1 MSELIKIRG
10 ARQHNLKNIDLDL
23 PKNKLIVFT
32 GLSGSGKSSLAFDTI
47 YAEGQRRYVE
57 SLSSYARQFLGLMTK
72 PDVDSLE
79 GLSPAIAIDQKT
91 TSHNPRSTVGTITEI
106 YDYLRLLFARIG
118 HPHCPQCGR
127 EISQQTADQ
136 ITNQAK
142 EIISQTLIGN
152 KPARFMILAP
162 VIRDKKGEFTELFK
176 NLIKKGY
183 SKVRIDGY
191 IHNLNEDLLLI
202 KTNRHTIEVVIERL
216 TVTKKE
222 INNIRGRLFNSL
234 IKANELTGGLSILA
248 QVLDSGLTFPEQPTR
263 FSDHLFSE
271 KYACPECN
279 LSLPEL
285 QPRLFSFN
293 SPHGAC
299 PKCTGLGTLLKI
311 DLRKMIAPNLT
322 VFEGAVIPLASQ
334 LSSGSWISNIVRET
348 FKEYGIDP
356 GVVWKDLSKDF
367 ARVLLYGSSKT
378 VKVSGTSGSGHWH
391 SFTANWEGFANHLE
405 RRYQETDSDFIR
417 NEISKYM
424 SEELCPVCHG
434 SRLKPEALSVT
445 VNKLNIHELTQLS
458 IKHVLDFTNNIP
470 DLNAKEAVIGK
481 LILKEINNR
490 LEFLLAVGLDY
501 LALSRQAG
509 TLAGGEAQRIRLASQ
524 IGTGLTGVLYVL
536 DEPSIGLHQ
545 RDNLKLIATLK
556 RLRDL
561 GNTVLVVEH
570 DKDIMLESDY
580 LVDFGPL
587 AGKKGGQIVAA
598 GTPTQVKNNKKSLT
612 GKYLKNNLGV
622 NIPSQYSVNPEQ
634 KHQLMIK
641 GCRQNN
647 LKNIDIAIPLGQLV
661 VVTGV
666 SGSGK
671 SSLVHDTLYP
681 AIKTWLNPYFR
692 QGKNNY
698 SDLRGAEAIHKV
710 CLIDQSPIG
719 RTPRSNPA
727 TYTKAFDFIRALF
740 ANTREA
746 KIAGF
751 GPSNFSFNV
760 SSTGR
765 SASGRKGGRCEA
777 CQGEGQVKIEMQ
789 FMPDVYVTCE
799 VCGGKRYQLPT
810 LEIKYN
816 DKDISQVLAMTI
828 EEAIRFFPNYS
839 NLTSKLLTLKA
850 VGLDYIQLGQPAPTL
865 SGGEA
870 QRVKLARE
878 LAVKGGRGH
887 TLYLL
892 DEPTTG
898 LHFED
903 LKKLI
908 RVLKD
913 LVGQN
918 NTVLVIEHNLEV
930 IKNADWIIDLGPEG
944 GDSGGY
950 LVAAGR
956 PADVVKIKQSYTGQ
970 FLKNYVPA

>member
-1 MSELIKIRG
+1 MTGLIKVRG
-10 ARQHNLKNIDLDL
+10 ARVHNLRNIDLDL

-57 SLSSYARQFLGLMTK
+57 SLSAYARQFLGLMTK

-91 TSHNPRSTVGTITEI
+91 TSKNPRSTVGTITEI
-106 YDYLRLLFARIG
+106 YDYLRLLYARIG
-118 HPHCPQCGR
+118 HPHCPECGR
-127 EISQQTADQ
+127 EIAAQTIDQ
-136 ITNQAK
+136 IVGQAE
-142 EIISQTLIGN
+142 EIIRQKLVGSRPSRL
-152 KPARFMILAP
+152 MVLAP
-162 VIRDKKGEFTELFK
+162 LIRDKKGEFTELFK
-176 NLIKKGY
+176 NLKKKGF
-183 SKVRIDGY
+183 SKVRIDG
-191 IHNLNEDLLLI
+191 HLHGLDEDRLLI
-202 KTNRHTIEVVIERL
+202 KTNRHNIDVVIERL
-216 TVTKKE
+216 SATKKNLE
-222 INNIRGRLFNSL
+222 SIKKRLSHSFSQ
-234 IKANELTGGLSILA
+234 ANQLTGGLSLLSE
-248 QVLDSGLTFPEQPTR
+248 VLDPGLNFPEKPTR
-263 FSDHLFSE
+263 FCDHLFSE
-271 KYACPECN
+271 KYACPVCN

-299 PKCTGLGTLLKI
+299 PRCAGLGSLLKI
-311 DLRKMIAPNLT
+311 DLNKLIAPNLS
-322 VFEGAVIPLASQ
+322 VFEGAVIPLAAQ
-334 LSSGSWISNIVRET
+334 MAGGSWIRPRIEARFRSA
-348 FKEYGIDP
+348 GIDP
-356 GVVWKDLSKDF
+356 ALPWEQLPEEF
-367 ARVLLYGSSKT
+367 RRELLYG
-378 VKVSGTSGSGHWH
+378 
-391 SFTANWEGFANHLE
+391 FNYWEGFVTHLE
-405 RRYQETDSDFIR
+405 RRFRETDSDYIR
-417 NEISKYM
+417 AEIGKYM
-424 SEELCPVCHG
+424 SEEVCPVCRG

-445 VNKLNIHELTQLS
+445 ISGLNINELTQKSIADTLVFTRSITGLS
-458 IKHVLDFTNNIP
+458 
-470 DLNAKEAVIGK
+470 ARESQIGR
-481 LILKEINNR
+481 LILREINNR

-501 LALSRQAG
+501 LTLARPAG

-570 DKDIMLESDY
+570 DKDIMLSADY

-587 AGKKGGQIVAA
+587 AGKKGGKIVAA
-598 GTPTQVKNNKKSLT
+598 GTPNQVSANKQSLT
-612 GKYLKNNLGV
+612 GKYLNNKSGIY
-622 NIPSQYSVNPEQ
+622 IPSVSDSKAE
-634 KHQLMIK
+634 IK
-641 GCRQNN
+641 YLSITGCNQNN
-647 LKNIDIAIPLGQLV
+647 LKNIDVAIPLSRLV
-661 VVTGV
+661 VITGV

-681 AIKTWLNPYFR
+681 ALKTSLNPYYK
-692 QGKNNY
+692 QVKNNFKA
-698 SDLRGAEAIHKV
+698 LRGTEAIRKV
-710 CLIDQSPIG
+710 SLIDQSPIG

-727 TYTKAFDFIRALF
+727 TYTKAFDFIRGLF
-740 ANTREA
+740 ANTRDA

-751 GPSNFSFNV
+751 NPGRFSFNV
-760 SSTGR
+760 
-765 SASGRKGGRCEA
+765 KGGRCEA

-799 VCGGKRYQLPT
+799 ACGGKRYQQPT
-810 LEIKYN
+810 LDIKY
-816 DKDISQVLAMTI
+816 KGQDISQVLEMTV
-828 EEAIRFFPNYS
+828 EEAIRFFPVYS
-839 NLTSKLLTLKA
+839 GLSAKLLTLQA

-878 LAVKGGRGH
+878 LSVKGGRGH
-887 TLYLL
+887 SLYLL

-913 LVGQN
+913 LVSQN
-918 NTVLVIEHNLEV
+918 NTVVMIEHNLE
-930 IKNADWIIDLGPEG
+930 IIRNADWIIDLGPEG
-944 GDSGGY
+944 GDKGGY
-950 LVAAGR
+950 VVASGT
-956 PADVVKIKQSYTGQ
+956 PESIVKAKKSYTGQ
-970 FLKNYVPA
+970 FLKPYVQT